1 MKHKMWSRLL
11 SMVLAVMMIASIVP
25 TGAFAEAASEIA
37 ASSQAVAEVV
47 EQTEEVTLPEDT
59 TTEEPATETPAQK
72 PAEDTPAQEPAG
84 EPVPTAEPVAEPTQL
99 PEGTAVPG
107 EQLTAEPTQTPAETA
122 VPSEQPSAEPT
133 QAPAETAVPSE
144 QPSAEPTA
152 APEGTQTPEATA
164 VPSATPAPSES
175 PVPSETPVPSEEP
188 AIDGQALLD
197 ELMAIEDDEAFMKA
211 VNELT
216 EEQAAALEALGEE
229 ALAEYALRVETLTAQ
244 EETVE
249 MNAEPKEFTT
259 AVEGAEGVT
268 VTVNVPA
275 GALPV
280 DARLVAELLTGEA
293 EAAAQAEL
301 DEVGVEYDGYM
312 ALDIHFEDTEN
323 REVEPAGEVRV
334 VMVAPAALPE
344 DADPG
349 TLAVQHHAEEN
360 DGAVTVEQVAAA
372 TTQTPA
378 SDQLLTGDVIG
389 IATDSGDVTAAFDVE
404 SFSVFTITWMNANN
418 ISFLNAP
425 EGLTV
430 TKKFEGLTAEEL
442 DELKKNIQIC
452 YSYGS
457 APHEC
462 GLMIFTQASS
472 PVLHEMEKIA
482 PGVYQATITGIPEG
496 EEVVLTEVNYSVP
509 GKTLAANTV
518 TQKTVTI
525 GPDRTAEV
533 EFVNRYE
540 EKTTEPAEIAYAKQ
554 AILDEQNLNYDLSL
568 SVQGGT
574 TVVTEKRPINV
585 LIVMDRTI
593 SMTERLDFP
602 LNIMSRQNVLRYA
615 VNDLVNSLSGADV
628 CYGGIGFG
636 ASDAQN
642 YNTQLVNWKNDGKQV
657 VNELFEIRLNNLT
670 GYVNALQNIKTMM
683 GQLPPDRNA
692 YPTFVIFLSDG
703 DPTIP
708 NEDDGKAAVEE
719 VNKVRG
725 VDYMYFI
732 GAGKEIDQKLME
744 DMAKNVHS
752 EIYAQSFYAT
762 DDLAE
767 IKRVFDEIQSQMVT
781 CGISKV
787 GIEDT
792 LSDYVD
798 AVTGNDGVPQGFQI
812 EVTKKTGEPV
822 VSQAVTKTEEG
833 KYTTSLTLA
842 SKTVLN
848 PADSYDLTATY
859 NPDIKE
865 LRLNF
870 PEAYQLE
877 DGWSYEL
884 HITIEP
890 NAAAREAYASGAY
903 ENGITADANTG
914 THAEQKGF
922 PSNKEESA
930 ILTYQPPTNDVEETR
945 KYGKPVVQIQTAQV
959 TVTKTF
965 TGLET
970 SEMPENFKIH
980 VYEENNEHMVLKT
993 DDSSKVSGMDATYR
1007 WTVELPVRK
1016 TYTFEESGW
1025 AAAGTAD
1032 KRLDKV
1038 ECTGLTGVNP
1048 VVPGDTAETITVGDL
1063 KVDTPQARTVTVTN
1077 VYQANSGKLKILKE
1091 IEGDPLNNGKDVFS
1105 FKITDKDGK
1114 TWYMHVT
1121 GEGYAFANGI
1131 EQTEDDKFIEL
1142 PAGEYVVTELENL
1155 NYDSSKTKVRVDNNV
1170 ETTGTAVKVTVSGDE
1185 TVVTFTNTPKPTK
1198 VPSDGSAVINGMKKD
1213 SNNQFTL
1220 TFEQKKGLGQ
1230 ELPQTT
1236 TSN

>member
-11 SMVLAVMMIASIVP
+11 SMVLAVMMITSIVP
-25 TGAFAEAASEIA
+25 TSAFAEAASEIA
-37 ASSQAVAEVV
+37 ASSQAVAEAV
-47 EQTEEVTLPEDT
+47 EQTEEVSLPEDT
-59 TTEEPATETPAQK
+59 TTEEPAAETPAQE
-72 PAEDTPAQEPAG
+72 PAAETPAQEPAG
-84 EPVPTAEPVAEPTQL
+84 EPVPTAEPVAEPT
-99 PEGTAVPG
+99 
-107 EQLTAEPTQTPAETA
+107 AEPATEN
-122 VPSEQPSAEPT
+122 EQPTAEPT

-188 AIDGQALLD
+188 AIDGQPLLD

-442 DELKKNIQIC
+442 DELEKNIQIC
-452 YSYGS
+452 YSYGG
-457 APHEC
+457 ATHEC
-462 GLMIFTQASS
+462 GAMIFTGTAS
-472 PVLHEMEKIA
+472 PFLYKMEEIA
-482 PGVYQATITGIPEG
+482 PGVYQTTITGIPAG
-496 EEVVLTEVNYSVP
+496 KEVVLTEVNYSVP
-509 GKTLAANTV
+509 GKTLAADTV

-525 GPDRTAEV
+525 GQDGTAEV
-533 EFVNRYE
+533 EFVNRYK

-585 LIVMDRTI
+585 LIVMDRTA
-593 SMTERLDFP
+593 SMNERLDFP
-602 LNIMSRQNVLRYA
+602 LNIVSRQNALQYA

-628 CYGGIGFG
+628 CYGGIGFS

-642 YNTQLVNWKNDGKQV
+642 YNTQIVNWQNDGKQV
-657 VNELFEIRLNNLT
+657 VNDLFRIRPNRLT
-670 GYVNALQNIKTMM
+670 GYVDALRNIETMM
-683 GQLPPDRNA
+683 NQLPPDRNA

-703 DPTIP
+703 DPTMP
-708 NEDDGKAAVEE
+708 S
-719 VNKVRG
+719 RG
-725 VDYMYFI
+725 
-732 GAGKEIDQKLME
+732 
-744 DMAKNVHS
+744 
-752 EIYAQSFYAT
+752 
-762 DDLAE
+762 
-767 IKRVFDEIQSQMVT
+767 
-781 CGISKV
+781 
-787 GIEDT
+787 
-792 LSDYVD
+792 
-798 AVTGNDGVPQGFQI
+798 
-812 EVTKKTGEPV
+812 
-822 VSQAVTKTEEG
+822 
-833 KYTTSLTLA
+833 
-842 SKTVLN
+842 
-848 PADSYDLTATY
+848 
-859 NPDIKE
+859 
-865 LRLNF
+865 
-870 PEAYQLE
+870 
-877 DGWSYEL
+877 
-884 HITIEP
+884 
-890 NAAAREAYASGAY
+890 
-903 ENGITADANTG
+903 
-914 THAEQKGF
+914 
-922 PSNKEESA
+922 
-930 ILTYQPPTNDVEETR
+930 
-945 KYGKPVVQIQTAQV
+945 
-959 TVTKTF
+959 
-965 TGLET
+965 
-970 SEMPENFKIH
+970 
-980 VYEENNEHMVLKT
+980 
-993 DDSSKVSGMDATYR
+993 
-1007 WTVELPVRK
+1007 
-1016 TYTFEESGW
+1016 
-1025 AAAGTAD
+1025 
-1032 KRLDKV
+1032 
-1038 ECTGLTGVNP
+1038 
-1048 VVPGDTAETITVGDL
+1048 
-1063 KVDTPQARTVTVTN
+1063 
-1077 VYQANSGKLKILKE
+1077 
-1091 IEGDPLNNGKDVFS
+1091 
-1105 FKITDKDGK
+1105 
-1114 TWYMHVT
+1114 
-1121 GEGYAFANGI
+1121 
-1131 EQTEDDKFIEL
+1131 
-1142 PAGEYVVTELENL
+1142 
-1155 NYDSSKTKVRVDNNV
+1155 
-1170 ETTGTAVKVTVSGDE
+1170 
-1185 TVVTFTNTPKPTK
+1185 
-1198 VPSDGSAVINGMKKD
+1198 
-1213 SNNQFTL
+1213 
-1220 TFEQKKGLGQ
+1220 
-1230 ELPQTT
+1230 
-1236 TSN
+1236 

>member
-25 TGAFAEAASEIA
+25 TGAFAEAASEIE

-59 TTEEPATETPAQK
+59 TTEEPAAETPAQE
-72 PAEDTPAQEPAG
+72 PAAETPAQEPAG
-84 EPVPTAEPVAEPTQL
+84 EPVPTAEPAPEPAPTAEPVAEPT
-99 PEGTAVPG
+99 E
-107 EQLTAEPTQTPAETA
+107 TPATEN
-122 VPSEQPSAEPT
+122 EQPTAEPT

-152 APEGTQTPEATA
+152 APEGTETPEATA
-164 VPSATPAPSES
+164 VPGETPVPSASPAPSAS
-175 PVPSETPVPSEEP
+175 PVPSEEP

-197 ELMAIEDDEAFMKA
+197 ELMAIEDDEAFMQA

-229 ALAEYALRVETLTAQ
+229 ALAEYALRVETLTTQ

-249 MNAEPKEFTT
+249 MNADPKEFTT

-430 TKKFEGLTAEEL
+430 TKKFEGLKAEEL
-442 DELKKNIQIC
+442 DELEKNIQIC

-457 APHEC
+457 DPHEC
-462 GLMIFTQASS
+462 GLMIFTGTAS
-472 PVLHEMEKIA
+472 PFVYKMEEIG
-482 PGVYQATITGIPEG
+482 PGVYQTTITGIPEG

-509 GKTLAANTV
+509 GKTLEADTV

-585 LIVMDRTI
+585 LIVMDRTA
-593 SMTERLDFP
+593 SMNERLDFP
-602 LNIMSRQNVLRYA
+602 LNIMSRQNALQYA

-628 CYGGIGFG
+628 CYGGIGFS

-642 YNTQLVNWKNDGKQV
+642 YNTKRVNWQNDGKQV
-657 VNELFEIRLNNLT
+657 VNELFRILPNLLT
-670 GYVNALQNIKTMM
+670 GYVDALRNIETMM
-683 GQLPPDRNA
+683 EQLPPDRNA

-732 GAGKEIDQKLME
+732 GAGKKIDQKLME

-752 EIYAQSFYAT
+752 GIYAQSFYAT

-767 IKRVFDEIQSQMVT
+767 IKGVFDEIQSQMVT

-792 LSDYVD
+792 LSDYVN

-859 NPDIKE
+859 NPDTKE

-914 THAEQKGF
+914 THAGQKGF

-930 ILTYQPPTNDVEETR
+930 ILTYQPPTSDVEETR
-945 KYGKPVVQIQTAQV
+945 KYDKPVVQIQTAQV

-980 VYEENNEHMVLKT
+980 VYEGDKEHMVLKT

-1016 TYTFEESGW
+1016 TYTFVESGW

-1038 ECTGLTGVNP
+1038 ERTGLTGDNP
-1048 VVPGDTAETITVGDL
+1048 VVPSDTAAITVGYL
-1063 KVDTPQARTVTVTN
+1063 VVDTPQARTVTVTN

-1121 GEGYAFANGI
+1121 GEGYAYVNGT

-1142 PAGEYVVTELENL
+1142 TAGDYVVTELENL

-1198 VPSDGSAVINGMKKD
+1198 VPSDGSAVINGMKQESKD
-1213 SNNQFTL
+1213 GPFTL
-1220 TFEQKKGLGQ
+1220 YFEPKKGLGQ
-1230 ELPQTT
+1230 KTPDNTVPST
-1236 TSN
+1236 PSN

>member
-25 TGAFAEAASEIA
+25 TSAFAEAASEIA

-59 TTEEPATETPAQK
+59 TTEEPAAETPAQE

-144 QPSAEPTA
+144 QPSAEPTQ
-152 APEGTQTPEATA
+152 APAETA

-216 EEQAAALEALGEE
+216 EEQAAALEALGEK

-430 TKKFEGLTAEEL
+430 TKKFEGLTTDEL
-442 DELKKNIQIC
+442 DELEKNIQIC

-457 APHEC
+457 APHKC
-462 GLMIFTQASS
+462 GLMIFTGTAS
-472 PVLHEMEKIA
+472 PFVYKMEEIE
-482 PGVYQATITGIPEG
+482 PGVYRTTITGIPEG

-509 GKTLAANTV
+509 GKTLEADTV
-518 TQKTVTI
+518 TQKTVAI

-593 SMTERLDFP
+593 SMNERLDFP
-602 LNIMSRQNVLRYA
+602 LNIMSRQNALRYA

-628 CYGGIGFG
+628 YYGGIGFG

-642 YNTQLVNWKNDGKQV
+642 YNTQIVNWQNDGKQV
-657 VNELFEIRLNNLT
+657 VNKLFEIRLNNLT
-670 GYVNALQNIKTMM
+670 GYVDALRNIETMM
-683 GQLPPDRNA
+683 KQLPPDRNA

-732 GAGKEIDQKLME
+732 GAGKKIDQKLME

-752 EIYAQSFYAT
+752 GIYAQSFYAT

-767 IKRVFDEIQSQMVT
+767 IKGVFDEIQSQMVT

-792 LSDYVD
+792 LSDYVN

-859 NPDIKE
+859 NPDTKE

-914 THAEQKGF
+914 THAGQKGF

-930 ILTYQPPTNDVEETR
+930 ILTYQPPKSDVKETR
-945 KYGKPVVQIQTAQV
+945 KYDKPVVQIQTAQV
-959 TVTKTF
+959 TVSKTF

-980 VYEENNEHMVLKT
+980 VYEGDKEHMVLKT

-1016 TYTFEESGW
+1016 TYTFVESGW

-1038 ECTGLTGVNP
+1038 ECTGLTGDNP

-1063 KVDTPQARTVTVTN
+1063 VVDTPQARTVTVTN

-1142 PAGEYVVTELENL
+1142 TAGEYVVTELENL
-1155 NYDSSKTKVRVDNNV
+1155 NYDSSKTKVQVDNNA

-1185 TVVTFTNTPKPTK
+1185 TVVTFTNTPKPTN

-1220 TFEQKKGLGQ
+1220 TFEQKKELGQ
-1230 ELPQTT
+1230 TVPQTT
-1236 TSN
+1236 TSD

>member
-11 SMVLAVMMIASIVP
+11 SMVLAVMMITSIVP
-25 TGAFAEAASEIA
+25 TSAFAEAASEIA

-59 TTEEPATETPAQK
+59 TTEEPAAETPAQEPAAET
-72 PAEDTPAQEPAG
+72 PAEEPAG
-84 EPVPTAEPVAEPTQL
+84 EPVPTAEPVAEPT
-99 PEGTAVPG
+99 
-107 EQLTAEPTQTPAETA
+107 AEPATE
-122 VPSEQPSAEPT
+122 SEQPSAEPT

-144 QPSAEPTA
+144 QPSVEPTA

-216 EEQAAALEALGEE
+216 EEQAAALEALGEK
-229 ALAEYALRVETLTAQ
+229 ALAEYALRVETLTTQ

-360 DGAVTVEQVAAA
+360 DGAATVEQVAAA

-430 TKKFEGLTAEEL
+430 TKKFKGLTTDEL

-452 YSYGS
+452 YSYGN
-457 APHEC
+457 AVHEC
-462 GLMIFTQASS
+462 GLMIFTKTSS
-472 PVLHEMEKIA
+472 AFLHEMQEIG
-482 PGVYQATITGIPEG
+482 PGVYQTTITGIPKG

-509 GKTLAANTV
+509 GKTLAADTV

-525 GPDRTAEV
+525 GPDGTAEV
-533 EFVNRYE
+533 EFVNHYE

-585 LIVMDRTI
+585 LIVMDRTS
-593 SMTERLDFP
+593 SMTDRLDFP
-602 LNIMSRQNVLRYA
+602 LNIMSRQNALRYA

-628 CYGGIGFG
+628 CYGGIGFS

-642 YNTQLVNWKNDGKQV
+642 YNTKRVNWQNDGKQV
-657 VNELFEIRLNNLT
+657 VNELFRILPKDLT
-670 GYVNALQNIKTMM
+670 GYVDALRNIKTMM
-683 GQLPPDRNA
+683 EQLPPDRNA

-708 NEDDGKAAVEE
+708 SEDDGKAAVEE

-732 GAGKEIDQKLME
+732 GAGKKIDQKLME

-752 EIYAQSFYAT
+752 GIYAQSFYAT

-767 IKRVFDEIQSQMVT
+767 IKGVFDEIQSQMVT

-787 GIEDT
+787 DIKDT
-792 LSDYVD
+792 LSGYVD

-812 EVTKKTGEPV
+812 EVTKKTGETV
-822 VSQAVTKTEEG
+822 VSQAVTKTGES

-859 NPDIKE
+859 NPATKE

-884 HITIEP
+884 QITIEP

-914 THAEQKGF
+914 THAGQKGF
-922 PSNKEESA
+922 PSNEEESA
-930 ILTYQPPTNDVEETR
+930 ILTYQPPTSDVEETR
-945 KYGKPVVQIQTAQV
+945 KYDKPVVQIQTAQV

-970 SEMPENFKIH
+970 SEMPEDFRIH
-980 VYEENNEHMVLKT
+980 VYEGNKEHMVLKT
-993 DDSSKVSGMDATYR
+993 DDSSKVIDMDATYR

-1016 TYTFEESGW
+1016 TYTFVESGW

-1038 ECTGLTGVNP
+1038 ECTGLTGDNP
-1048 VVPGDTAETITVGDL
+1048 VVPSNTAETIMVGDL
-1063 KVDTPQARTVTVTN
+1063 EVDTPQARTVTVTN
-1077 VYQANSGKLKILKE
+1077 VYQANSGKLKIRKE

-1142 PAGEYVVTELENL
+1142 TAGEYVVTELENL
-1155 NYDSSKTKVRVDNNV
+1155 NYDSSKTKVQVDNNA

-1185 TVVTFTNTPKPTK
+1185 TVVTFTNTPKPTN
-1198 VPSDGSAVINGMKKD
+1198 VPSDGSAVINGMQKD

-1220 TFEQKKGLGQ
+1220 TFEQKKELGQ
-1230 ELPQTT
+1230 TVSQTT

>member
-25 TGAFAEAASEIA
+25 TGAFAEAASEIV
-37 ASSQAVAEVV
+37 ASSQATVEVAE
-47 EQTEEVTLPEDT
+47 ETEEVTLPE
-59 TTEEPATETPAQK
+59 EETPA
-72 PAEDTPAQEPAG
+72 AE
-84 EPVPTAEPVAEPTQL
+84 EPVAVEPTAEPDPTEEPVAEPT
-99 PEGTAVPG
+99 
-107 EQLTAEPTQTPAETA
+107 AEPVTE
-122 VPSEQPSAEPT
+122 SEQPAAEPT
-133 QAPAETAVPSE
+133 QAPAETAMPSE
-144 QPSAEPTA
+144 EPSAEPTA
-152 APEGTQTPEATA
+152 APEGTETPEGTA
-164 VPSATPAPSES
+164 VPSETPAASVTPAPSESPVPSETPAASATPAPSES
-175 PVPSETPVPSEEP
+175 PVPSETPVPTETPVPSEEP

-197 ELMAIEDDEAFMKA
+197 ELMAIEDDEAFMQA

-229 ALAEYALRVETLTAQ
+229 ALAEYALRVETLTTQ

-442 DELKKNIQIC
+442 DELEKNIQIC

-457 APHEC
+457 AIHEC
-462 GLMIFTQASS
+462 GLMIFTETSI
-472 PVLHEMEKIA
+472 PFLYEMKEIE
-482 PGVYQATITGIPEG
+482 PGVYQATITGIPAG

-509 GKTLAANTV
+509 GKTLAADTV

-525 GPDRTAEV
+525 GPDGTAEV

-585 LIVMDRTI
+585 LIVMDRTA
-593 SMTERLDFP
+593 SMNERLDFP
-602 LNIMSRQNVLRYA
+602 LNIVRRQNALQYA

-628 CYGGIGFG
+628 CYGGIGFN
-636 ASDAQN
+636 ARDTE
-642 YNTQLVNWKNDGKQV
+642 YNTWRVNWQNNGKQV
-657 VNELFEIRLNNLT
+657 VNELFEIQPKDLT
-670 GYVNALQNIKTMM
+670 GYVDALRNIETMM
-683 GQLPPDRNA
+683 ERLPADRNA

-703 DPTIP
+703 EPTIP
-708 NEDDGKAAVEE
+708 NEVDGKAAVEE
-719 VNKVRG
+719 VKKVRG

-732 GAGKEIDQKLME
+732 GAGKDFDQKLME
-744 DMAKNVHS
+744 KMAKNVHS
-752 EIYAQSFYAT
+752 GIYAQSFYAT

-767 IKRVFDEIQSQMVT
+767 IKGVFDEIQSQMVT

-812 EVTKKTGEPV
+812 EVTKKTGETV
-822 VSQAVTKTEEG
+822 VSQAVTKTGEG

-859 NPDIKE
+859 DPATKE

-890 NAAAREAYASGAY
+890 NAAARAAYASGAY
-903 ENGITADANTG
+903 GNGITADANTG
-914 THAEQKGF
+914 THAGQEGF
-922 PSNKEESA
+922 PSNEDESA
-930 ILTYQPPTNDVEETR
+930 ILTCQPPTSDVEETR
-945 KYGKPVVQIQTAQV
+945 KYDKPVVQIQTAQV
-959 TVTKTF
+959 TVSKTF

-970 SEMPENFKIH
+970 SEMPENFQIH
-980 VYEENNEHMVLKT
+980 VYEGNKEHMVLKT
-993 DDSSKVSGMDATYR
+993 DDSSKVNGMDATYC

-1016 TYTFEESGW
+1016 TYTFVERGW

-1038 ECTGLTGVNP
+1038 ECTGLTGDNP

-1063 KVDTPQARTVTVTN
+1063 EVDTPQARTVTVTN

-1142 PAGEYVVTELENL
+1142 TAGEYVVTELENL
-1155 NYDSSKTKVRVDNNV
+1155 NYDSSKTKVQVDNNA

-1185 TVVTFTNTPKPTK
+1185 TVVTFTNTPKPTN

-1220 TFEQKKGLGQ
+1220 TFEQKKELGQ
-1230 ELPQTT
+1230 TVSQTT